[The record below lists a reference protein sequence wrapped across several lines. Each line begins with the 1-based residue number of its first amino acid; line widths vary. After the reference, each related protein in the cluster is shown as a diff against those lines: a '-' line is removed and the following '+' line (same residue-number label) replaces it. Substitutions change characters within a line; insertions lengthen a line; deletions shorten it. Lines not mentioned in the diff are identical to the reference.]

1 MWDNL
6 NKSKF
11 IKIKNKKRENLRKFE
26 YFPRE
31 ISLNQSNW
39 SLVKDYWK

>member
-1 MWDNL
+1 MRDNL

-11 IKIKNKKRENLRKFE
+11 IKIKNKKREKLRKFE

-31 ISLNQSNW
+31 ICLNQSN
-39 SLVKDYWK
+39 SSYS